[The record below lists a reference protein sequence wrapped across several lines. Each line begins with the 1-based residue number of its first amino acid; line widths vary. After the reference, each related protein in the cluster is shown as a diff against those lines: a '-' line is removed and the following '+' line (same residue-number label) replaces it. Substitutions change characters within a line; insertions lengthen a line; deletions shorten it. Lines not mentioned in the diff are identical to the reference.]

1 VPKAIALRDP
11 ERLAAAVARPILG
24 LSRVSAGLVRLL
36 TASTNLVLG
45 VLGLRRPQES
55 PFVSEEEVR
64 YLVREGAAKGI
75 FEKAE
80 EELVQNVFEFGDT
93 TVREI
98 MIPLPR
104 IAGLDVA
111 TPPEEI
117 ARLLAALGHSRV
129 PVYQGDIIHPR
140 GPAPLTR
147 QPDGTLV
154 VDGLAAVRRD
164 PGGGRPRG
172 RLAGIH
178 HRGRLRHGRAGLHPG
193 AGRLGDARRLPVDR
207 RRDRR
212 GPHPED
218 QDRAS

>member
-98 MIPLPR
+98 MIPRPR

-140 GPAPLTR
+140 GPRAPHPPAR
-147 QPDGTLV
+147 RHPGR
-154 VDGLAAVRRD
+154 GRSGRGRRD